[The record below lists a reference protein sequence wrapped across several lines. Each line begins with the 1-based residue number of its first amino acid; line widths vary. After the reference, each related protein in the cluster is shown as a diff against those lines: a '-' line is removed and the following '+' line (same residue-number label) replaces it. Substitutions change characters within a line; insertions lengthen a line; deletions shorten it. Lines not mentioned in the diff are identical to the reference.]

1 MKSPHPN
8 DATVGMNIRIHRIH
22 AKISQTDLGQKL
34 GVTFQQIQKYE
45 KGTNRVGAGRLQ
57 MIANVLNVPVSTFFE
72 GIKTPGS
79 ARPAVQLLSRRDAIK
94 LAEAFEQIE
103 DLDLRHSIV
112 SLVQT
117 LAKR

>member
-1 MKSPHPN
+1 
-8 DATVGMNIRIHRIH
+8 MNIRIHRIH

-79 ARPAVQLLSRRDAIK
+79 LRAPAQLLGKRDAIK
-94 LAEAFEQIE
+94 LLEAFEKVEEARVRQ
-103 DLDLRHSIV
+103 SIV
-112 SLVQT
+112 SLVQS
-117 LAKR
+117 LSKD